1 MKLAYTFSWLLRE
14 GDLAQVQQIIE
25 AVRKRARELGGDV
38 DDLVV
43 LFDEDA
49 QAVQPGADQLV
60 MFVATIPGSSE
71 GRFGL
76 ATLNDGS
83 WTWRGAVLTTNVKT
97 ISELSSTAIEL
108 GLEVA
113 EVFAGMVITSRLN
126 GAGVVET
133 VQRQAFDPST
143 F

>member
-1 MKLAYTFSWLLRE
+1 MKFAYTYSWLLRE

-25 AVRKRARELGGDV
+25 AVRKRAKELGGDV
-38 DDLVV
+38 GELI
-43 LFDEDA
+43 LLLDEDA
-49 QAVQPGADQLV
+49 QAVQPEAYQLV
-60 MFVATIPGSSE
+60 MFVTTIPGSSE

-76 ATLNDGS
+76 ATSDDGS

-108 GLEVA
+108 GLEVS
-113 EVFAGMVITSRLN
+113 EVFAGMVITSMLN